1 MKRIKKFFLR
11 LLLVMISLAMVGTMV
26 IMLVNGKVKS
36 STREDIFYV
45 VQESDVEL
53 NAVAKAKLKDFGADC
68 GIVLGCGIED
78 SQTPSPMLK
87 DRLDVGIAMYKQGF
101 VPKLLL
107 SGDNGQQSHNE
118 IHVMLKYT
126 REAGVP
132 EEDIFCDHAGFST
145 YDSMYRAADI
155 FQVER
160 AIVVTQKYHEYRALY
175 IGKKLGIE
183 VCGVASNQ
191 ASYFGQKY
199 REAREIL
206 ARVKD
211 FGKANLRMK
220 ATYAGDAIPI
230 SGSGITSH
238 GE

>member
-1 MKRIKKFFLR
+1 MKRIKRFFLR
-11 LLLVMISLAMVGTMV
+11 LSLVVISLAMVGSMV

-36 STREDIFYV
+36 STQSDIFYV
-45 VQESDVEL
+45 VQGSDIEM
-53 NAVAKAKLKDFGADC
+53 NAAARAKLEDFGADC
-68 GIVLGCGIED
+68 AIVLGCGIKD

-87 DRLDVGIAMYKQGF
+87 DRLDVGIALYKQGL

-118 IHVMLKYT
+118 IHVMLKYAK
-126 REAGVP
+126 EAGVP

-160 AIVVTQKYHEYRALY
+160 GIVVTQKYHEYRALY
-175 IGKKLGIE
+175 IGKKLGIS
-183 VCGVASNQ
+183 VCGVASDQ
-191 ASYFGQKY
+191 ASYFGQRY

>member
-1 MKRIKKFFLR
+1 
-11 LLLVMISLAMVGTMV
+11 
-26 IMLVNGKVKS
+26 
-36 STREDIFYV
+36 
-45 VQESDVEL
+45 
-53 NAVAKAKLKDFGADC
+53 
-68 GIVLGCGIED
+68 
-78 SQTPSPMLK
+78 
-87 DRLDVGIAMYKQGF
+87 
-101 VPKLLL
+101 
-107 SGDNGQQSHNE
+107 
-118 IHVMLKYT
+118 MLKYT